1 MFGIT
6 MIISLFKLSKN
17 ASNNKMDIG
26 MPQVTKRSIDHEQ
39 LIGQMNVRL

>member
-6 MIISLFKLSKN
+6 MIISVFKLSFKN

-26 MPQVTKRSIDHEQ
+26 MPQVTKRSNSSDK
-39 LIGQMNVRL
+39 

>member
-1 MFGIT
+1 
-6 MIISLFKLSKN
+6 MIISVFKLSFKN